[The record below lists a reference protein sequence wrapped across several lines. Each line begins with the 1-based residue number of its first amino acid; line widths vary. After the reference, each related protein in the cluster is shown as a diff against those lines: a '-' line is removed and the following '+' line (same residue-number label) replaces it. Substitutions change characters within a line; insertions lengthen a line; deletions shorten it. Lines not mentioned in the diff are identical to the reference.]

1 MRWIIA
7 IRCTAIYVHITPCY
21 VPLFAIFSPCYILF
35 FHSFPHFFL
44 IPAISSDQCQAF
56 FSLPDSLANVPF
68 CHRRG
73 RWGGPVMAT
82 HSHFTCQAKARP
94 IIVPGPSS
102 PSSSVL
108 PPASLTGTLGFS
120 DSSSIGWASS
130 LIGVAVCGWLGS
142 VKESPERGTGRWM
155 DSRVTAPGA
164 EGWLL
169 CIITAGKRE
178 MDSYT
183 QSQIHSHINTHHP
196 VFPYTLILCR
206 YECILVWIFSLA

>member
-1 MRWIIA
+1 M
-7 IRCTAIYVHITPCY
+7 CLSLLNSLL
-21 VPLFAIFSPCYILF
+21 LFIFLF
-35 FHSFPHFFL
+35 FHSFPHFLL
-44 IPAISSDQCQAF
+44 ILAISRDQWQDVF
-56 FSLPDSLANVPF
+56 FLPDSLANVPF

-82 HSHFTCQAKARP
+82 HSHFTYQAKAGP
-94 IIVPGPSS
+94 IIVPGLSS

-108 PPASLTGTLGFS
+108 PPACLTGTLFFS

-169 CIITAGKRE
+169 CIITAEKKE
-178 MDSYT
+178 MGLLHSITDRHWLSCVHTPAHRPGFSHTLAHSQT
-183 QSQIHSHINTHHP
+183 QMHFCMN
-196 VFPYTLILCR
+196 VFPGVDDR
-206 YECILVWIFSLA
+206 KH

>member
-1 MRWIIA
+1 MFGA
-7 IRCTAIYVHITPCY
+7 FLCY
-21 VPLFAIFSPCYILF
+21 VLS
-35 FHSFPHFFL
+35 FFL
-44 IPAISSDQCQAF
+44 FLFSFTPFPIYFSSRRYPAISDRLF
-56 FSLPDSLANVPF
+56 FPLTDSLANVPS

-82 HSHFTCQAKARP
+82 HSHFTYQAKAGP
-94 IIVPGPSS
+94 IIVPGLSS

-108 PPASLTGTLGFS
+108 PPACLTGTLFFS

-155 DSRVTAPGA
+155 DSGVTAPGA

-183 QSQIHSHINTHHP
+183 QSQIDIGSHVNTHTRRHTAQASHTHSHIRRHK
-196 VFPYTLILCR
+196 
-206 YECILVWIFSLA
+206 CISAWIFSLA